1 MNTHHRTNPGSRG
14 DSGAIIDVVEL
25 GFQWQGLDPFIFTMH
40 HVDHYPRGNDVQ
52 GPAGG
57 VVGRRIGSDFSG
69 TDGWSMYHGA
79 TVPGFPQHPHRGF
92 ETVTVVRTGYVD
104 HSDSL
109 GATARYGGGD
119 VQWLTTGS
127 GIQHAEMFPLIRD
140 DRDNPLELF
149 QIWLNLPPQSKMVP
163 AYFRM
168 LWSEEIPTVSPA
180 PGVSV
185 DVIAGGLDG
194 HVAPPAPPDSW
205 ASHDTGDMAI
215 WLIRMEAGSS
225 WDLPAGLVGLNR
237 MLHFFDGTD
246 VRIDGEE
253 VRRGSGIQLVSD
265 VVARIENTGG
275 PAEFL
280 LLQGRPIGAPV
291 FQLGPFVM
299 NTPEQL
305 QQAFDDYRRTG
316 FGGWPWPA
324 PDPVHPRTE
333 GRFALHADG
342 TVEHRDMQPAV

>member
-1 MNTHHRTNPGSRG
+1 MTS
-14 DSGAIIDVVEL
+14 AVLELVEL

-40 HVDHYPRGNDVQ
+40 HLDEYPAGNDAQ
-52 GPAGG
+52 GPSASLD
-57 VVGRRIGSDFSG
+57 GRRIGSDFSG

-79 TVPGFPQHPHRGF
+79 VVPGFPQHPHRGF

-127 GIQHAEMFPLIRD
+127 GIQHSEMFPLIRGD
-140 DRDNPLELF
+140 GDNPLELF
-149 QIWLNLPPQSKMVP
+149 QIWLNLPPKSKMVP

-168 LWSEEIPTVSPA
+168 LWSEEIPTVSPVQ
-180 PGVSV
+180 GVTV
-185 DVIAGGLDG
+185 DVIAGAIDG
-194 HVAPPAPPDSW
+194 HAAPAAPPDSW
-205 ASHDTGDMAI
+205 ASDPIGDMAI
-215 WLIRMEAGSS
+215 WLIRLEPGAS
-225 WDLPAGLVGLNR
+225 WDLPVAPEGVNR
-237 MLHFFDGTD
+237 MLHFFDGETATVD
-246 VRIDGEE
+246 SVP
-253 VRRGSGIQLVSD
+253 VTKGIGIRTEPTAVTP
-265 VVARIENTGG
+265 IHNTGG

-299 NTPEQL
+299 NTPEEL
-305 QQAFDDYRRTG
+305 QQAFDDYRTTG
-316 FGGWPWPA
+316 FGGWPWA
-324 PDPVHPRTE
+324 SADPVHPRTE

-342 TVEHRDMQPAV
+342 TVEHREMQPTA